1 MRPAARAAPTSAAA
15 WKGGSFGVPSPS
27 SRSPFAAFGSPSAFV
42 HWKTPVEGDQDEG
55 LERAH
60 LLVRRH
66 DLRHPGPEGRQAGVE
81 EALDGGEALV
91 VGDARLAELDG
102 ERFERAAER
111 IGERGDRFGVEDL
124 RLERGEGADQ
134 AAERIGRDRREPA
147 RGDDGLRLGEEG
159 GKALREPLDQVVEGP
174 FGVLFRLARDLRAG
188 GELDAEGG
196 GLLDEGLG
204 DGGKSGE
211 GRLGEVALAGERFGG
226 AIDDRALE
234 VADLREKPGHLPDGR
249 PGVVQR
255 PGDRLGRIGPGDRG
269 HQLRIAGDE
278 APLVPEGD
286 VPHAQVRGRL
296 LQPAAGERRRA
307 EGVEGVAEP
316 VAQVVRPDA
325 AVSGGLDGLV
335 ERDHG
340 RPVDEGGETG
350 VRRDRVHAEL
360 GARLVDQRPLQDGD
374 VVREGL
380 RGVREQ
386 RGLQG
391 GVPGGVRDGGRRR
404 RRRLRVAAPGPLD
417 RKEEDRVLEAR
428 DEIGEADGRQ
438 QIDRLAARKLPG
450 DVEPLVGGRIGIGG
464 ERLAGRRELLARHL
478 GHPLGVL
485 PEDPVEVARDEAL
498 EEQDVVVGGDRAGP
512 VEGVVHRVAAVR
524 AVGAL
529 RVGEAGVPLGGRAD
543 PRGAGMVVDRVG
555 VSVEDL
561 AHLLARERLHAA
573 LAEVAVDGLARV
585 GREAE
590 LPADAGDLVGADA
603 ARGERLDEGG
613 LDGHHLLVGE
623 RDHVLAEAGDVVV
636 HLAEG
641 VPAGDADLAGVVRA
655 GRDLLELAE
664 RDVDVGE
671 VDGHGGDSS
680 DE

>member
-1 MRPAARAAPTSAAA
+1 MATASSLPSKAIRTKA
-15 WKGGSFGVPSPS
+15 WN
-27 SRSPFAAFGSPSAFV
+27 
-42 HWKTPVEGDQDEG
+42 
-55 LERAH
+55 
-60 LLVRRH
+60 
-66 DLRHPGPEGRQAGVE
+66 E

-188 GELDAEGG
+188 DELDAEGG

-211 GRLGEVALAGERFGG
+211 GRLGEVALAGERFGA
-226 AIDDRALE
+226 AIDDRTLE
-234 VADLREKPGHLPDGR
+234 FPDLCEKPGHLPDGR
-249 PGVVQR
+249 LGVVQR

-278 APLVPEGD
+278 APLVRDGD
-286 VPHAQVRGRL
+286 ARHAQVRGRL

-325 AVSGGLDGLV
+325 AVSGVPDGLV
-335 ERDHG
+335 ERLHD

-350 VRRDRVHAEL
+350 VRRDRVRAEL
-360 GARLVDQRPLQDGD
+360 GARLVDQRLLQDGD

-478 GHPLGVL
+478 GHALGVL
-485 PEDPVEVARDEAL
+485 PEDFVEVARDEAL

-512 VEGVVHRVAAVR
+512 VEGVVHRV
-524 AVGAL
+524 
-529 RVGEAGVPLGGRAD
+529 
-543 PRGAGMVVDRVG
+543 RGAGMVVDRVG

-573 LAEVAVDGLARV
+573 LAEVSVDGLARV

-613 LDGHHLLVGE
+613 LDGHHLLVGD

-636 HLAEG
+636 HLAELG
-641 VPAGDADLAGVVRA
+641 LARELHLAGVVRA
-655 GRDLLELAE
+655 GGDLLELAK
-664 RDVDVGE
+664 RDVDAGE
-671 VDGHGGDSS
+671 VDGHSGDSS